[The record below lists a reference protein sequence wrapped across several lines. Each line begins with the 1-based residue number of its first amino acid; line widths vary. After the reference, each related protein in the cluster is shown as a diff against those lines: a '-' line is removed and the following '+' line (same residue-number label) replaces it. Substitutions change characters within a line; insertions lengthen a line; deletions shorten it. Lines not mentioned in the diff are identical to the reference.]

1 MREDLNIIAQNAHVG
16 ALATINEDGSP
27 WNTPIHLAF
36 GDDYVC
42 WLSPKNTQHS
52 QNIERDPRVNI
63 TVWTKEQVPDVKGAY
78 IHTTA
83 RQVEGIEEV
92 AARQVYAAR
101 FGGTIPEKFVPS
113 ATYVAPLGDINTTK
127 TRGGRLYFDG

>member
-1 MREDLNIIAQNAHVG
+1 MTTYVG
-16 ALATINEDGSP
+16 F
-27 WNTPIHLAF
+27 HQ
-36 GDDYVC
+36 
-42 WLSPKNTQHS
+42 KNTQHS